1 MRFILKQRNLKR
13 SLNELSK
20 DAKQVKQAFSYKTP
34 NHLLYIL
41 KKLKNNFEVLDDK
54 WFSPFACLPVM

>member
-41 KKLKNNFEVLDDK
+41 KKLKNKF
-54 WFSPFACLPVM
+54 